1 MKKAEDWI
9 KDKYCNPI
17 WTEWQSGDV
26 LDAIEEYSI
35 EALQEHDQE
44 IKDMIDEM
52 IKTEEKARDEFDEE
66 ESSWAFIEGRI
77 FILKQIRSK
86 L

>member
-17 WTEWQSGDV
+17 WTEWQSSDV

-77 FILKQIRSK
+77 FILKELRSK

>member
-77 FILKQIRSK
+77 FILKELRSK